1 MVVGIEIYGIA
12 LVPLIVGIVEVTKQV
27 GLPTRFAPLLAL
39 LLGLGSGF
47 VMHTTSISET
57 LVTGVMVGLSAS
69 GLYSAGK
76 TMMGK

>member
-1 MVVGIEIYGIA
+1 MGIEIYGIA
-12 LVPLIVGIVEVTKQV
+12 LVPLIVGIVEVVKQV

-47 VMHTTSISET
+47 VMHTTSISEA
-57 LVTGVMVGLSAS
+57 LVIGVMVGLSAS